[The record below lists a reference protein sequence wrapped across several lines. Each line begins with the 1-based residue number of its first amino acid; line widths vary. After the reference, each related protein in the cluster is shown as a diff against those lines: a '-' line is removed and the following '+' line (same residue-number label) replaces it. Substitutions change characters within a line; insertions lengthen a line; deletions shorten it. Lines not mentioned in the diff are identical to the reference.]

1 MFKIKILLLI
11 FATIFLFGD
20 DFIFGKS
27 SIVESRTIDGTTYHI
42 VQANA
47 KIMNNNSSDGGS
59 TGKVSIVYNNL
70 LGKVAVSQNSYN
82 DIPNVHNEKVTI
94 YYLIKDGEES
104 KQMHELFFNRKDIS
118 FPVYSLDKDNKNYNK
133 DIPYESKSKAP
144 YDNIYLPLF
153 ILFLILSNFF
163 DNRSVNFIPI
173 KIRLILQAVI
183 IIVFFTGANKVIN
196 IENKECSQSIIK
208 TIGTVKYHVSNQPYI
223 IFKNCNGDNSRS
235 QMNILEL
242 KSYNEYSPITVYY
255 SQETQEDFADNRGH
269 RFTYKVFFSEED
281 FFNKSETLLRKKVAI
296 FMLLIWLYF
305 ILNYRKKL
313 TLPTLIQNK
322 YIYYKINPYNE
333 DSHKLLFKIDSKSY
347 GTEDYDTHYK
357 IYTDSSNKIHIKR
370 TNIFSLILPT
380 AIFIGLIWALL
391 KLLPGIFMSDIPSY
405 HTTNVYIITTTIFAF
420 AVIFFLIS
428 IKNISA
434 IHHIGIFSSTT
445 ELYQAF
451 DYDKTISFN
460 KIYGITMIYKEI
472 EIEGSERTYYEKIFI
487 LDLLLQDGEII
498 NLVANENRDTL
509 LAEAKIIS
517 AYTQK
522 PIFDL
527 GKWNYHKLN
536 KIYKDTLTKKN
547 ES

>member
-1 MFKIKILLLI
+1 MFKVKIFLLL
-11 FATIFLFGD
+11 FSTIILFGD
-20 DFIFGKS
+20 NYIFGES
-27 SIVESRTIDGTTYHI
+27 SIIESRTIDGTTYHI

-47 KIMNNNSSDGGS
+47 KIMNDNTANGTV
-59 TGKVSIVYNNL
+59 TGQKSIAYNNL

-82 DIPNVHNEKVTI
+82 NIPNVHNGKVTI
-94 YYLIKDGEES
+94 YYLIKKGEES
-104 KQMHELFFNRKDIS
+104 KQMHELFFKRKDIG
-118 FPVYSLDKDNKNYNK
+118 FPVYSLDRDNKNYNK

-144 YDNIYLPLF
+144 YDGIYLPLF

-163 DNRSVNFIPI
+163 DNRSINFIPI
-173 KIRLILQAVI
+173 KIRLTIQAVI
-183 IIVFFTGANKVIN
+183 IIVFFIGANKVIN
-196 IENKECSQSIIK
+196 IENKECSQTIIETTG
-208 TIGTVKYHVSNQPYI
+208 TIQYHVSNQPYV

-235 QMNILEL
+235 QMNISEL
-242 KSYNEYSPITVYY
+242 KSYNEYTPIPIYY
-255 SQETQEDFADNRGH
+255 SQETQKGSADNRGH

-281 FFNKSETLLRKKVAI
+281 FFNKSETPLRKKVAI
-296 FMLLIWLYF
+296 FMLLVWLYF

-333 DSHKLLFKIDSKSY
+333 NSHKLLFKINSESY

-357 IYTDSSNKIHIKR
+357 IYTDVSNKIHIKR
-370 TNIFSLILPT
+370 TDIFSLILPS
-380 AIFIGLIWALL
+380 AIFIGLTWALL
-391 KLLPGIFMSDIPSY
+391 KLLPGIFMGVVPNDEIAFIYSMTAAIF
-405 HTTNVYIITTTIFAF
+405 TFATIF
-420 AVIFFLIS
+420 FFIS

-434 IHHIGIFSSTT
+434 IHHIGIFSSAT

-451 DYDKTISFN
+451 DYDKTISFD

-472 EIEGSERTYYEKIFI
+472 EIKGSERTYYEKIFI